1 MNLLFFSLPWSNTLF
16 TDGEDLNDDWWGF
29 LDKIWT
35 LLCNL
40 NGKGQNRLT
49 PKGSTPA
56 GPSIG
61 QRARGLVES
70 LNIPAAEMAAVVVT
84 GGIGSAL
91 SGKTNKIAD
100 KAMMLR
106 GERFPRII
114 FHLMV
119 MYLCKAG
126 LENASKCVQQFISIL
141 PSLISEDDQCKNRL
155 HFLIWWVNTLSY
167 I

>member
-1 MNLLFFSLPWSNTLF
+1 LHFCSLPWSNTLF
-16 TDGEDLNDDWWGF
+16 IDGEKLSDDWWSF
-29 LDKIWT
+29 FDKIWM
-35 LLCNL
+35 LLCYL
-40 NGKGQNRLT
+40 NGKGQTRLT
-49 PKGSTPA
+49 PKGSNTA

-84 GGIGSAL
+84 GGISSAL
-91 SGKTNKIAD
+91 GGKTNKIAD

-114 FHLMV
+114 FHLII

-126 LENASKCVQQFISIL
+126 LENASKCVQQFISLL
-141 PSLISEDDQCKNRL
+141 PNLISEDDLCKNRL
-155 HFLIWWVNTLSY
+155 HFLIW
-167 I
+167 